1 MSHSAWK
8 PLLIYEPF
16 WITSVSAACCKL
28 NESKMQITRVWGV
41 LSPDS
46 ISADADRC
54 RNLQMIRETA
64 IRIIT
69 DTLCYEE
76 PVSEEINHLHRTDFE
91 RGSRFRPT
99 GISVCSQ
106 GRPVSRD
113 RRHVI
118 CRRFMTMASSE
129 NKTSEKNRK
138 RQIYGRRE
146 RKDDSNRQPGLLT
159 GCFC

>member
-1 MSHSAWK
+1 
-8 PLLIYEPF
+8 
-16 WITSVSAACCKL
+16 
-28 NESKMQITRVWGV
+28 
-41 LSPDS
+41 
-46 ISADADRC
+46 
-54 RNLQMIRETA
+54 MIRETA

-118 CRRFMTMASSE
+118 SRRFMTMTSSE
-129 NKTSEKNRK
+129 NKTSEKTENDRFTEEK
-138 RQIYGRRE
+138 KEKMTAI
-146 RKDDSNRQPGLLT
+146 DSRD
-159 GCFC
+159 C